1 MAVLRTNPQLVLENG
16 EATAF
21 EIVAHT
27 FDYVCSALDPEK
39 NSDSAC
45 ETCPLAN
52 LCNEGMLGYD
62 IAEGLR
68 RIAKECKSK

>member
-27 FDYVCSALDPEK
+27 FDYVCSTLDPEH
-39 NSDSAC
+39 NSDSVC
-45 ETCPLAN
+45 ETCPLRN
-52 LCNEGMLGYD
+52 LCKEDMLGYD
-62 IAEGLR
+62 IAEQLR
-68 RIAKECKSK
+68 KIARECKSK

>member
-1 MAVLRTNPQLVLENG
+1 MAELKINPQLILENG

-27 FDYVCSALDPEK
+27 FDYVCNTLDPQE
-39 NSDSAC
+39 NSDSVC
-45 ETCPLAN
+45 ETCPLTN
-52 LCNEGMLGYD
+52 LCGYAMRGYD
-62 IAEGLR
+62 MADNFR